1 MGSLPRSQ
9 LAEHVCR
16 FRHPAPAHDPLA
28 DHFTDAQIAQAL
40 DHMREAIGAAAP
52 MPARR
57 AIFWRGLPASP
68 NRSAPADPLPHG
80 DPLQ

>member
-40 DHMREAIGAAAP
+40 DHMREAIGAAAHAR
-52 MPARR
+52 PARDFLAR
-57 AIFWRGLPASP
+57 LARVAEPVGT
-68 NRSAPADPLPHG
+68 G
-80 DPLQ
+80 